1 MARRRYQ
8 RGHLRLRGK
17 REKVWVAMWR
27 EDVIAPDGT
36 TRRIRKSEVLGTL
49 EGVQNT
55 AARRTRPGTAALGR
69 QLTHLQTPSH
79 SYVLGVREIL

>member
-36 TRRIRKSEVLGTL
+36 TQRIRKSEVLGTL
-49 EGVQNT
+49 KEYKT
-55 AARRTRPGTAALGR
+55 R
-69 QLTHLQTPSH
+69 QLHNPFRNMDSSSACRQ
-79 SYVLGVREIL
+79 RWFEFR